1 MPEVHPTAIIR
12 GEVNLADDVTVGP
25 GCVLDGETGPIS
37 IGSKTVLMGNVWLSG
52 PLKMGES
59 NRAYPFVCL
68 GFAPQD
74 LKWDP
79 AEPGAGLVIGDGN
92 TFREHVTIH
101 RATSKE
107 KPSRIGNENYWMAN
121 SHAGHDATVGHHCIL
136 ANGTLLAGHA
146 EIADRVIFGGNSTV
160 HQFVR
165 IGRGAMLSG
174 LAGTSQDVPPFFML
188 TSINVVGSLNLVGL
202 KRSGVERDVIDDV
215 RWVYSTL
222 YRNGRTIKNATELLR
237 ERADRPMVKEYID
250 FIEAS
255 QRGICTARPKP
266 SRSGA

>member
-12 GEVNLADDVTVGP
+12 GEVTLADDVTVGP
-25 GCVLDGETGPIS
+25 GCVLDGETGSIS
-37 IGSKTVLMGNVWLSG
+37 IGPKTTLMGNVWVSG
-52 PLKMGES
+52 PLTMGAR

-79 AEPGAGLVIGDGN
+79 ARPGAGLVIGDGN

-101 RATSKE
+101 RATSE
-107 KPSRIGNENYWMAN
+107 EEPSRIGDENYWMAG
-121 SHAGHDATVGHHCIL
+121 SHAGHDTTVGHHCIL
-136 ANGTLLAGHA
+136 ANGTLLGGHVK
-146 EIADRVIFGGNSTV
+146 IADRVVFGGNCAV

-174 LAGTSQDVPPFFML
+174 LAGASQDVPPFFTL
-188 TSINVVGSLNLVGL
+188 TGVNVVGSLNLVGL
-202 KRSGVERDVIDDV
+202 RRSGAERTEIDDV

-222 YRNGRTIKNATELLR
+222 YRKGRTVKNATELLR
-237 ERADRPMVKEYID
+237 ERANRPMVKEYIE
-250 FIEAS
+250 FLEAS
-255 QRGICTARPKP
+255 QRGICTARPRP